1 MNALRRFCLAIY
13 SLLLIAAAGALIALT
28 WADNQ
33 QFDWTIGGWNFQA
46 LVNSSNGGKIIFTI
60 ILAVIAFIGLLTL
73 ILAVFR
79 DSVRNQRG
87 ALRLRQSDGGTIEV
101 TGRAIESLLRDE
113 LQRLPDVRSVDP
125 HVRLVGGAVDT
136 NLAAVIAPTANI
148 ATVTST
154 LSQGVSNILRDQVGV
169 TNVRRPSIRIE
180 QDAAPDYGRDGARA
194 SDGGYGYRPDPAP
207 AAMPS
212 SSPEAA
218 AEPHRPSWPGTSSQ
232 APVTPNNDDTVV
244 TRDDTPVTHDSAL
257 PPPPEAPQSTADEAR
272 DSHLVPPAVPSEDA
286 SAASAQSGAGHWEGD
301 RWESGNS

>member
-33 QFDWTIGGWNFQA
+33 QFDWTVGGWNFQA
-46 LVNSSNGGKIIFTI
+46 LVNSSDGGKIIFTI
-60 ILAVIAFIGLLTL
+60 ILAVIAFVGLLTL

-79 DSVRNQRG
+79 EGVGAQRG
-87 ALRLRQSDGGTIEV
+87 ALRLRQTDGGTIEV

-125 HVRLVGGAVDT
+125 HVRLIGGAVDT
-136 NLAAVIAPTANI
+136 NLAAVISPSANI

-180 QDAAPDYGRDGARA
+180 QDAAPDYGRDRA
-194 SDGGYGYRPDPAP
+194 AATDGGYAYRPASEPAP
-207 AAMPS
+207 ANTAPA
-212 SSPEAA
+212 SP
-218 AEPHRPSWPGTSSQ
+218 EPHRPSWPPPSA
-232 APVTPNNDDTVV
+232 APDSLPTDSDAKV
-244 TRDDTPVTHDSAL
+244 VTHDSVL
-257 PPPPEAPQSTADEAR
+257 PPPPEAPAATPDDAR
-272 DSHLVPPAVPSEDA
+272 GDRLVPPAVPSGNPSGDGT
-286 SAASAQSGAGHWEGD
+286 AAGGHWEGD
-301 RWESGNS
+301 RWEAGRS

>member
-46 LVNSSNGGKIIFTI
+46 LVNSSNGGKIVFTI

-79 DSVRNQRG
+79 DSVRNPRG
-87 ALRLRQSDGGTIEV
+87 ALRLRQTDGGTIEV

-180 QDAAPDYGRDGARA
+180 QDAAPDYGRDGRSAN
-194 SDGGYGYRPDPAP
+194 DGGYAYRPEPSP
-207 AAMPS
+207 AAVPPGS
-212 SSPEAA
+212 APVAD
-218 AEPHRPSWPGTSSQ
+218 EPRRPSWPGTSSQ
-232 APVTPNNDDTVV
+232 VATTPNNDDTVV
-244 TRDDTPVTHDSAL
+244 IRDDAPVTRESAL
-257 PPPPEAPQSTADEAR
+257 PPPPEAPPASTGETQ
-272 DSHLVPPAVPSEDA
+272 DSQLVPPALPSEET
-286 SAASAQSGAGHWEGD
+286 SATSGPSGAGHWEGD